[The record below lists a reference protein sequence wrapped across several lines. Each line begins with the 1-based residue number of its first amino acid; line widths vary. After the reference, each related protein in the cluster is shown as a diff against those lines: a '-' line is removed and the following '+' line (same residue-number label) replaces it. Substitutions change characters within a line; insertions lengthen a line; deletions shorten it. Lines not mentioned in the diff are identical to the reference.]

1 MSIRQLKPDM
11 SKSQLLILSLHTGVS
26 FSAHQLSKW
35 HHHSSQLLK
44 PNTLES
50 SLIWFSFNSS
60 TPDHFRSLP
69 VTSLLLLRSHRF
81 IPQHRCTHTKPG
93 FCLCGREIHL
103 KQQVEPSPP
112 FSSGLPLIP
121 SIFLVLDWKAF
132 SVAQKPF
139 MMWRYLAAS
148 PNSSSL
154 FASSSAVAPVAPSLL
169 LLQLTKHTPASGT
182 RCRTASA

>member
-1 MSIRQLKPDM
+1 MAPPFIPAAQAKHLGVILNLVFLQLIYSRPLQKSPSDLPASAALSSIHSPAQV
-11 SKSQLLILSLHTGVS
+11 HT
-26 FSAHQLSKW
+26 HKTW
-35 HHHSSQLLK
+35 
-44 PNTLES
+44 
-50 SLIWFSFNSS
+50 I
-60 TPDHFRSLP
+60 LP
-69 VTSLLLLRSHRF
+69 VRQRNPF
-81 IPQHRCTHTKPG
+81 KTK
-93 FCLCGREIHL
+93 
-103 KQQVEPSPP
+103 QVEPSPP

-154 FASSSAVAPVAPSLL
+154 FVSSSAIAPVAPSLL